1 MRHLLTI
8 EGHPITALGMNV
20 LIEEILK
27 DVTIYQTMT
36 GSDALKKLKK
46 QVMDIIILD
55 PALPKTDTNF
65 LLQELLRIQPK
76 VKVLIFSNRNEK
88 VFALP
93 FIRIGASGYIVR
105 SAPKAEFI
113 LAIHN
118 LIAGKLYFN
127 IEQLQTQKKNIG
139 KNKDEISPFER
150 LSGRELEL
158 FTHLITGLRIKE
170 ITHIMNI
177 EQSTVATLKKRIMIK
192 LGVDNMV
199 DLVKLSTVFNILE

>member
-1 MRHLLTI
+1 
-8 EGHPITALGMNV
+8 
-20 LIEEILK
+20 
-27 DVTIYQTMT
+27 
-36 GSDALKKLKK
+36 
-46 QVMDIIILD
+46 
-55 PALPKTDTNF
+55 
-65 LLQELLRIQPK
+65 
-76 VKVLIFSNRNEK
+76 
-88 VFALP
+88 
-93 FIRIGASGYIVR
+93 VR

-118 LIAGKLYFN
+118 LIAGKLYLN

-139 KNKDEISPFER
+139 KNKVEISPFER

-177 EQSTVATLKKRIMIK
+177 EQSTAATLKKRIMTK